1 MMNRQI
7 RVEKIIGTV
16 TCVATCGAIEIQ
28 AVETS
33 IRLPW
38 YRYSAGGTCGHL
50 LVHSINWLAK
60 RKTLNDFTVYLRN
73 MI

>member
-1 MMNRQI
+1 MDTGLTATVQLNVLLLVAQSKFKPSKREFVCRGIDIRQ
-7 RVEKIIGTV
+7 VAPVAII
-16 TCVATCGAIEIQ
+16 
-28 AVETS
+28 
-33 IRLPW
+33 
-38 YRYSAGGTCGHL
+38 L